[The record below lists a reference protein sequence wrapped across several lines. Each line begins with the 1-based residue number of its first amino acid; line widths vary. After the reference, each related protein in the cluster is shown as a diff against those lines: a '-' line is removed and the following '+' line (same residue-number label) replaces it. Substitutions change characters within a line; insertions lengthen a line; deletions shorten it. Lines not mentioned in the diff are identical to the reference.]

1 MAKWYRHPM
10 VATIDAA
17 GRIVVPKPLRE
28 ALGLRA
34 GMRLEISERDGVIS
48 IQPAPVSM
56 RLVRTGDQVAVEP
69 EESLPTLTAD
79 EVREILESG
88 RR

>member
-1 MAKWYRHPM
+1 M

-17 GRIVVPKPLRE
+17 GRIVVPKVLRD

-34 GMRLEISERDGVIS
+34 GTRLEVTERDGALV
-48 IQPAPVSM
+48 IQPAPVPM
-56 RLVRTGDQVAVEP
+56 RLVRRPEGPVIEP
-69 EESLPTLTAD
+69 EEPLPTLTAD
-79 EVREILESG
+79 EVRAILESG